1 MWTSD
6 EGILAMIARL
16 GYRMRNSL
24 LGLLRTAGMCCALLF
39 LQQSAHAD
47 LWAFVDERGVTHF
60 AAQQLDERYALF
72 FRGNDFDSERDGS
85 NTGRQGAADVSTGP
99 ASPSGARLLAFFEVS
114 HDYKLVRQHLRSASA
129 RHGVDYALLQ
139 AVIATE
145 SGFNTRAVSPRGAVG
160 LMQLMPA
167 TASRFGV
174 SGDAR
179 RSVEQKLVDPATNV
193 AAGTRYLRYLMDLF
207 EGRLDLALAAYNAG
221 EGAVQ
226 RAGNRVPA
234 YRETRNYVQS
244 VMGLYALL
252 KPPLPTR
259 NQRANPGRV
268 RMELPATPHSLSDA
282 GERGDA
288 QRMSTPAP
296 TRLARQSSTESVF
309 TE

>member
-1 MWTSD
+1 
-6 EGILAMIARL
+6 
-16 GYRMRNSL
+16 
-24 LGLLRTAGMCCALLF
+24 
-39 LQQSAHAD
+39 
-47 LWAFVDERGVTHF
+47 
-60 AAQQLDERYALF
+60 
-72 FRGNDFDSERDGS
+72 
-85 NTGRQGAADVSTGP
+85 
-99 ASPSGARLLAFFEVS
+99 
-114 HDYKLVRQHLRSASA
+114 
-129 RHGVDYALLQ
+129 
-139 AVIATE
+139 
-145 SGFNTRAVSPRGAVG
+145 
-160 LMQLMPA
+160 MQLMPA

-282 GERGDA
+282 GERGDT

>member
-1 MWTSD
+1 MT
-6 EGILAMIARL
+6 ARL

-39 LQQSAHAD
+39 LQQTAHAD

-85 NTGRQGAADVSTGP
+85 NTGRQGAADVSTGR

-282 GERGDA
+282 GERGDT

>member
-1 MWTSD
+1 MT
-6 EGILAMIARL
+6 ARL

-24 LGLLRTAGMCCALLF
+24 LGLLRTAGMCYALLF
-39 LQQSAHAD
+39 LQQTAHAD

-60 AAQQLDERYALF
+60 AAEQLDERYALF

-282 GERGDA
+282 GERGDT

>member
-1 MWTSD
+1 
-6 EGILAMIARL
+6 MIARL

-39 LQQSAHAD
+39 LQQTAHAD

-282 GERGDA
+282 GERGDT

>member
-1 MWTSD
+1 MT
-6 EGILAMIARL
+6 
-16 GYRMRNSL
+16 
-24 LGLLRTAGMCCALLF
+24 GMCCVLLF
-39 LQQSAHAD
+39 LQQFAHAD

-60 AAQQLDERYALF
+60 AAEQLDQRYALF

-85 NTGRQGAADVSTGP
+85 NIGGQGAGDVSTGP

-174 SGDAR
+174 SGDAK

-244 VMGLYALL
+244 VLGLYALL
-252 KPPLPTR
+252 KPPVPVR
-259 NQRANPGRV
+259 EPRARTGRV

-282 GERGDA
+282 GTREGA
-288 QRMSTPAP
+288 HTPP
-296 TRLARQSSTESVF
+296 VRLARQSPTESVF

>member
-1 MWTSD
+1 MT
-6 EGILAMIARL
+6 ARL

-39 LQQSAHAD
+39 LQQTAHAD

-207 EGRLDLALAAYNAG
+207 EGRLDLALAATT
-221 EGAVQ
+221 
-226 RAGNRVPA
+226 RARVPCSA
-234 YRETRNYVQS
+234 
-244 VMGLYALL
+244 
-252 KPPLPTR
+252 
-259 NQRANPGRV
+259 
-268 RMELPATPHSLSDA
+268 PATAFP
-282 GERGDA
+282 
-288 QRMSTPAP
+288 P
-296 TRLARQSSTESVF
+296 TVRRATTYRA
-309 TE
+309 

>member
-1 MWTSD
+1 MT
-6 EGILAMIARL
+6 ARL

-24 LGLLRTAGMCCALLF
+24 LGLLRTTGMCCALLF
-39 LQQSAHAD
+39 LQQTAHAD

-99 ASPSGARLLAFFEVS
+99 ASPSGVRLLAFFEVS

-282 GERGDA
+282 GERGDT
-288 QRMSTPAP
+288 QRMSMPAP